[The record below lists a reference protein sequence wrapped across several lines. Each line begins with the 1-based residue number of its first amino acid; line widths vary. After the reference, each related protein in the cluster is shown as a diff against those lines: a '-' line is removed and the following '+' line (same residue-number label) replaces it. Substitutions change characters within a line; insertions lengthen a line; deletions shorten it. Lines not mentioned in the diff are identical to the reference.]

1 MYYRLRS
8 FFSVLAGLA
17 ALMLVFSCEEDATTI
32 GVGVINESPFR
43 TGVQEYDVFVYNRGV
58 DAVQT
63 NKLPVYQLGN
73 FVDPVYGR
81 TEARIT
87 TQVGLEGGL
96 GNPTFGV
103 LSQAQEDVAD
113 TDGDEETVPEN
124 ERVTE
129 VFFYI
134 PFLQNPNGD
143 TDQDGVVDILD
154 ADPNDPN
161 SDTDGDGVSDN
172 DERVTGTDPLN
183 VDTDGDGINDDE
195 DLEVVGNIYPQ
206 QVDLDSIYGD
216 RDVPFNLK
224 VELSTFFLRDL
235 DPNSGFLEAQ
245 EYFSSQQFSPGFVD
259 EVLFE
264 GPVTISTEETIVFQ
278 EDDPDTEEDE
288 SLIIDQRLQ
297 PGIRVPL
304 NIDFFQ
310 QNIIDNEGKSPL
322 LSGSNFVNFFR
333 GVHVSVSDDILF
345 ILDITQGNIQIN
357 YEYDAVD
364 EGEMVVEKGDY
375 TLTFIT
381 GGNTIPITGN
391 AVNTFNNEAYPSNI
405 ADELDTGNNASR
417 IYLKGGSGTF
427 AEVELF
433 EPNNG
438 ETIINQIKANNWII
452 NEANLVFYVDREAL
466 DAAGINE
473 EPERIYLYN
482 AESNAQLYNISLST
496 ENTLEGRIDNN
507 YGGFLEEEDGQGV
520 KYTVRITNYINDIIV
535 RDSVN
540 ATLGLAV
547 TADIT
552 NTDARPAMPDSGGEQ
567 DLSLGAT
574 LTPLSTILFGSE
586 LPDSD
591 DRKLKLQIFFTE
603 TE

>member
-1 MYYRLRS
+1 MYYKLRS
-8 FFSVLAGLA
+8 FISAVAGLA
-17 ALMLVFSCEEDATTI
+17 AVIFVLSCEEDPTTI
-32 GVGVINESPFR
+32 GVGVINESPLR
-43 TGVQEYDVFVYNRGV
+43 TDVEVFDVFTYNRGV
-58 DAVQT
+58 DQVQT

-73 FVDPVYGR
+73 FVDPLYGR

-103 LSQAQEDVAD
+103 LTQAEEDMANS
-113 TDGDEETVPEN
+113 DGDENTVPEN

-143 TDQDGVVDILD
+143 RDLDGVIDELD
-154 ADPNDPN
+154 ADPEDPT
-161 SDTDGDGVSDN
+161 SDTDGDGVTDN
-172 DERVTGTDPLN
+172 DERVSGTNPLDE
-183 VDTDGDGINDDE
+183 DTDGDGILDDE
-195 DLEVVGNIYPQ
+195 DLEIVANIFPR

-216 RDVPFNLK
+216 RDTPFNLT
-224 VELSTFFLRDL
+224 VEQSTFFLRDL
-235 DPNSGFLEAQ
+235 DPDSGFLEAQ
-245 EYFSSQQFSPGFVD
+245 EYFSGQQFAPGFVS
-259 EVLFE
+259 ELFFD
-264 GPVTISTEETIVFQ
+264 GQVTISTEETIIFM

-304 NIDFFQ
+304 STDFFQ

-322 LSGSNFVNFFR
+322 LSAANFVEFFR
-333 GVHVSVSDDILF
+333 GVHVAVSDDILL
-345 ILDITQGNIQIN
+345 ILDVTQGNIDIN

-364 EGEMVVEKGDY
+364 EGEMVVEKDRY

-381 GGNTIPITGN
+381 GGTTVPINGN
-391 AVNTFNNEAYPSNI
+391 AVNTLNNDPYPPEI
-405 ADELDTGNNASR
+405 ANELDQVDNASR

-452 NEANLVFYVDREAL
+452 NEANLIFYVDRDAL
-466 DAAGINE
+466 DAAGITD
-473 EPERIYLYN
+473 EPPRLYLYN
-482 AESNAQLYNISLST
+482 AETNRELYDISLGI
-496 ENTLEGRIDNN
+496 ENTLEGRIDSN
-507 YGGFLEEEDGQGV
+507 YGGLLEKENDQGV

-547 TADIT
+547 TGDIT
-552 NTDARPAMPDSGGEQ
+552 NNQSRNAMLSSGSEE

-574 LTPLSTILFGSE
+574 ITPLGTVLIGSE
-586 LPDSD
+586 VPDSD
-591 DRKLKLQIFFTE
+591 DRKLQLQIFFTE
-603 TE
+603 TD

>member
-43 TGVQEYDVFVYNRGV
+43 TGVQEYDVFVNNRGV

-540 ATLGLAV
+540 ATLGLSV